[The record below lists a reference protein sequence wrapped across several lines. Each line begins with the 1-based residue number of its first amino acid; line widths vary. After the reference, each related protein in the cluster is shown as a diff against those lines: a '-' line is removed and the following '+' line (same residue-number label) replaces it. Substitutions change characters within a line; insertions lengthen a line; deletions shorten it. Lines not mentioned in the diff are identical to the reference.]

1 MSLSDVSFWF
11 GDGIDLMILFDE
23 VLPISSFFGVVP
35 LTFEVQRG
43 GSVWRLYDPTA
54 GTYEEAMIDCTVQ
67 DAYSRFARRATV
79 TLSDPS
85 GTLAARYPRKTPLQI
100 YAAETELAVPALRFG
115 GYVDDIKT
123 DAGTTVLE
131 LLSFDFWLRAR
142 KVYSVITMETIS
154 AVLQNLVE
162 AYTPLEWDAG
172 LVSVQNDIEITRTWK
187 GDALDAVLAELSSMS
202 AGEEWGAT
210 DEGKFF
216 FRPQATRRSP
226 RDFVEGEWSAA
237 DFDEDSRA
245 EINKVTIY
253 YGEPPSTGAV
263 SLQDR
268 VSQKHL
274 QERFGSPRPVV
285 IEAVKTYP
293 EIATEEAARAKAA
306 QILADRQ
313 VIRTGTL
320 ETWGALAVRPGDV
333 CRVEVED
340 QQVDEDYRVAQ
351 IEYSWSEERTVV
363 TLAENSDGVV
373 DVLVELSDEVSRIDA
388 RAADTDAPVL
398 EVIQIDEP
406 IGVEVDIAVYVRE
419 VPEDAFLLGANRA
432 GLGAAGKLGDQRGD
446 RVRVV

>member
-1 MSLSDVSFWF
+1 MALPGVSFGF
-11 GDGIDLMILFDE
+11 GDGTIDIVIRFDDA
-23 VLPISSFFGVVP
+23 LPLSSFFGIAP
-35 LTFEVQRG
+35 LSLPVQRG
-43 GSVWRLYDPTA
+43 GSVWRLYDPAA

-67 DAYSRFARRATV
+67 DAYSRFARKATV
-79 TLSDPS
+79 TLSDPD
-85 GTLAARYPRKTPLQI
+85 GTLAAAYPRKTPLQL
-100 YAAETELAVPALRFG
+100 YAAETEIATPALRFG
-115 GYVDDIKT
+115 GYVDDVKT

-131 LLSFDFWLRAR
+131 LLSYDFWLRAR
-142 KVYSVITMETIS
+142 KVYSVVTSESVS
-154 AVLQNLVE
+154 AVLQSLIE
-162 AYTPLEWDAG
+162 YYTPLEWDAA
-172 LVSVQNDIEITRTWK
+172 LVSVTNDQTITRTWK

-210 DEGKFF
+210 DDGKFY
-216 FRPQATRRSP
+216 FRPQATSHSP
-226 RDFVEGEWSAA
+226 RDFVEGEWSSA
-237 DFDEDSRA
+237 DFEEDSRA
-245 EINKVTIY
+245 EVNKVTIY
-253 YGEPPSTGAV
+253 YGETSTGAV

-268 VSQKHL
+268 VSQKLL

-285 IEAVKTYP
+285 IEAVKSYP
-293 EIATEEAARAKAA
+293 EIATEDAARAKAA

-333 CRVEVED
+333 CRVVVED
-340 QQVDEDYRVAQ
+340 QQVDGDYRVAQ
-351 IEYSWSEERTVV
+351 IEYSWSEERTMV

-388 RAADTDAPVL
+388 RAADTDASVL

-406 IGVEVDIAVYVRE
+406 ITIEVEIAVYTRE

-446 RVRVV
+446 RVRVI

>member
-1 MSLSDVSFWF
+1 MSLPDVSFGF

-23 VLPISSFFGVVP
+23 ALPLSSFFGIVP
-35 LTFEVQRG
+35 LTFGVQRG
-43 GSVWRLYDPTA
+43 GSVLRHDDPTA
-54 GTYEEAMIDCTVQ
+54 ETYEEAMIDCTVQ

-85 GTLAARYPRKTPLQI
+85 GTLAARYPRKTPLQLL
-100 YAAETELAVPALRFG
+100 AAETEIAAPALRFG

-142 KVYSVITMETIS
+142 KVYSVITTETIS
-154 AVLQNLVE
+154 AVLQNLIE

-172 LVSVQNDIEITRTWK
+172 LVSVQNDIEISRTWK

-237 DFDEDSRA
+237 DFEEDGRA
-245 EINKVTIY
+245 EVNKVTIY
-253 YGEPPSTGAV
+253 YGETSTGAV

-268 VSQKHL
+268 VSQKLL

-293 EIATEEAARAKAA
+293 EITTEDAARAKAA

-333 CRVEVED
+333 CWVVVED
-340 QQVDEDYRVAQ
+340 QQVDGDYRVAQ

-388 RAADTDAPVL
+388 RAADTDASIL

-406 IGVEVDIAVYVRE
+406 IGVAVEIAVYTRE

-432 GLGAAGKLGDQRGD
+432 GLGAAGKLGD
-446 RVRVV
+446 

>member
-1 MSLSDVSFWF
+1 MSLPDVSFGF

-23 VLPISSFFGVVP
+23 ALPLSSFFGIVP
-35 LTFEVQRG
+35 LTFGVQRG

-54 GTYEEAMIDCTVQ
+54 ETYEEAMIDCTVQ

-85 GTLAARYPRKTPLQI
+85 GTLAARYPRKTPLQLL
-100 YAAETELAVPALRFG
+100 AADTELAVPALRFG

-142 KVYSVITMETIS
+142 KVYSVVTTETIS
-154 AVLQNLVE
+154 AVLQNLIE
-162 AYTPLEWDAG
+162 AYTPLEWDAS

-187 GDALDAVLAELSSMS
+187 GDALDAVLAEISSMS

-226 RDFVEGEWSAA
+226 RDFVEGEWSTA
-237 DFDEDSRA
+237 DFEEDGRA
-245 EINKVTIY
+245 EVNKVTIY
-253 YGEPPSTGAV
+253 YGETSTGAV

-268 VSQKHL
+268 VSQKLL

-293 EIATEEAARAKAA
+293 EIATEDAARAKAA

-340 QQVDEDYRVAQ
+340 QQVDGDYRVAQ

-388 RAADTDAPVL
+388 RAADTSAPVL
-398 EVIQIDEP
+398 EVVQIDEP